1 MKRNISTFVGARIR
15 EYRKRSRLT
24 QKELGEKVGVKHNTI
39 SSYENGTNEAE
50 QEILFSIAEVLN
62 VSVNDFF
69 PSTENEHPEIK
80 ELSNFYAINEQSYDY
95 YNTNISAGL
104 PVNVDGI
111 THCETISIPDAVMG
125 KHAGNKDTFIL
136 RVNGDSMN
144 KIIPNGSLIAVK
156 PIPLETLKNG
166 DMVVF
171 SDEHKYSVKSYF
183 KTSDTLIFKPNSTN
197 NDHHDQ
203 TYKLDT
209 DITIHGKVV
218 LYIVELD

>member
-1 MKRNISTFVGARIR
+1 MRGKTLLDVAN
-15 EYRKRSRLT
+15 Y
-24 QKELGEKVGVKHNTI
+24 LGVAEATVQRYESGSIKNLKLDTI
-39 SSYENGTNEAE
+39 AKLVTY
-50 QEILFSIAEVLN
+50 LN
-62 VSVNDFF
+62 VD
-69 PSTENEHPEIK
+69 PSYLMGWSDEEPTNLITE
-80 ELSNFYAINEQSYDY
+80 YDY

-104 PVNVDGI
+104 PINIDGI

-144 KIIPNGSLIAVK
+144 KIIPDGSLIAVK
-156 PIPLETLKNG
+156 PTPLETLKNG

-203 TYKLDT
+203 THNLDT
-209 DITIHGKVV
+209 DITIHGKVIF
-218 LYIVELD
+218 YIVELD

>member
-1 MKRNISTFVGARIR
+1 VTVGERIKKRRKQLKLTADDVAVKIGKNRATV
-15 EYRKRSRLT
+15 YRYESDEVEGLALDTILNLAKAL
-24 QKELGEKVGVKHNTI
+24 NTDPAYLMGW
-39 SSYENGTNEAE
+39 SDEEPTNL
-50 QEILFSIAEVLN
+50 I
-62 VSVNDFF
+62 
-69 PSTENEHPEIK
+69 TE
-80 ELSNFYAINEQSYDY
+80 YDY

-111 THCETISIPDAVMG
+111 THCETISIPDTVMG
-125 KHAGNKDTFIL
+125 KHAGNKNTFIL

-144 KIIPNGSLIAVK
+144 KIIPDGSLIAVK

>member
-1 MKRNISTFVGARIR
+1 MNPKKIVSKNLQYFLNKKGVTQTQMAHALSYPEMTVSNWIKAKTYPRVDKMQEMADYFNV
-15 EYRKRSRLT
+15 KRSDIEEE
-24 QKELGEKVGVKHNTI
+24 KEEKVMFA
-39 SSYENGTNEAE
+39 STNY
-50 QEILFSIAEVLN
+50 
-62 VSVNDFF
+62 
-69 PSTENEHPEIK
+69 T
-80 ELSNFYAINEQSYDY
+80 Y

-104 PVNVDGI
+104 PINIDAI
-111 THCETISIPDAVMG
+111 TRCETISIPDAVMG
-125 KHAGNKDTFIL
+125 KHAGNKNTFIL

-144 KIIPNGSLIAVK
+144 KVIPDGSLIAVK
-156 PIPLETLKNG
+156 PTPLETLKNG

-171 SDEHKYSVKSYF
+171 SEEHKYSVKSYF

-203 TYKLDT
+203 IYKLDT

>member
-1 MKRNISTFVGARIR
+1 MNPKKIVSKNLQYFLNKKGVTQTQMAHALSYPEMTVSNWIKAKTYPRVDKMQEMADYFNV
-15 EYRKRSRLT
+15 KRSDIEEE
-24 QKELGEKVGVKHNTI
+24 KEEKVMFA
-39 SSYENGTNEAE
+39 STNY
-50 QEILFSIAEVLN
+50 
-62 VSVNDFF
+62 
-69 PSTENEHPEIK
+69 T
-80 ELSNFYAINEQSYDY
+80 Y

-104 PVNVDGI
+104 PINVDGI

-125 KHAGNKDTFIL
+125 KHAGNKNTFIL

-171 SDEHKYSVKSYF
+171 SEEHKYSVKSYF

>member
-1 MKRNISTFVGARIR
+1 MTVGERIKKRRKQLKLTADDVAVKIGKNRATV
-15 EYRKRSRLT
+15 YRYESDEVEGLALDTILNLAKAL
-24 QKELGEKVGVKHNTI
+24 NTDPAYLMGW
-39 SSYENGTNEAE
+39 SDEEPTNL
-50 QEILFSIAEVLN
+50 I
-62 VSVNDFF
+62 
-69 PSTENEHPEIK
+69 TE
-80 ELSNFYAINEQSYDY
+80 YDY

-144 KIIPNGSLIAVK
+144 KIIPDGSLIAVK
-156 PIPLETLKNG
+156 PTSLETLKNG

-171 SDEHKYSVKSYF
+171 SEEHKYSVKSYF

-197 NDHHDQ
+197 NNHHDQ
-203 TYKLDT
+203 THKLDT

>member
-1 MKRNISTFVGARIR
+1 VTVGERIKKRRKQLKLTADDVAVKIGKNRATV
-15 EYRKRSRLT
+15 YRYESDEVEGLALDTILNLAKAL
-24 QKELGEKVGVKHNTI
+24 NTDPAYLMGWSDEGPTDLI
-39 SSYENGTNEAE
+39 
-50 QEILFSIAEVLN
+50 
-62 VSVNDFF
+62 
-69 PSTENEHPEIK
+69 TE
-80 ELSNFYAINEQSYDY
+80 YDY

-104 PVNVDGI
+104 PFNIDAI

-125 KHAGNKDTFIL
+125 KHAGNKNIFIL
-136 RVNGDSMN
+136 RINGDSMN
-144 KIIPNGSLIAVK
+144 KIIPDGSLIAVK
-156 PIPLETLKNG
+156 PTPLETLKNG

-171 SDEHKYSVKSYF
+171 SEEHKYSVKSYF

-209 DITIHGKVV
+209 DITIHGKVI

>member
-1 MKRNISTFVGARIR
+1 MTVGERIKKRRKQLKLTADDVAVKIGKNRATV
-15 EYRKRSRLT
+15 YRYESDEVEGLALDTILNLAKAL
-24 QKELGEKVGVKHNTI
+24 NTDPAYLMGW
-39 SSYENGTNEAE
+39 SDEEPTNL
-50 QEILFSIAEVLN
+50 I
-62 VSVNDFF
+62 
-69 PSTENEHPEIK
+69 TE
-80 ELSNFYAINEQSYDY
+80 YDY

-104 PVNVDGI
+104 PINIDGI

-144 KIIPNGSLIAVK
+144 KIIPDGSLIAVK
-156 PIPLETLKNG
+156 PTSLETLKNG

-171 SDEHKYSVKSYF
+171 SEEHKYSVKSYF
-183 KTSDTLIFKPNSTN
+183 KTSDMLIFKPNSTN